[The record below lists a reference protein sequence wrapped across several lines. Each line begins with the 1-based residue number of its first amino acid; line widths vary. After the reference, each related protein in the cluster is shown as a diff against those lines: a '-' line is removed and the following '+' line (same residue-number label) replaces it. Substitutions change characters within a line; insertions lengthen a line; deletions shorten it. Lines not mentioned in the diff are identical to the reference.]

1 MRSLSEK
8 RNKKRAQV
16 TSKRTR
22 GTKPDSVKRD
32 FCISE
37 NRVLYRYIRD
47 KVNQLLE
54 IMGTKPL
61 REEEL
66 DERTIVEFDPIGI
79 IAESFKE
86 ILEHLREKNLQL
98 QQARDY
104 LQAVFDTVGVGI
116 SIVDRDLRIIK
127 CNERQ
132 KELLVRE
139 ADPVEGRHCYEVYCG
154 IDSPPL
160 ICPAIETIERNREVF
175 LKEVTKKGRIFQINT
190 SPLRDREGNIIGV
203 VEVSVDITDKKK
215 TEEALHQAE
224 RLAAVGRLAAGIA
237 HELNNPLG
245 NIIGY
250 AKLLLQTG
258 NLGDYER
265 EKLSIIIEQAQKGS
279 EIIRG
284 LLEFSHQRSLE
295 LRELSI
301 NRSIERVLSSMEH
314 IFRAARIEVI
324 KELGDIPPVR
334 ADEKQIEEV
343 LYNIILNA
351 VQVLEGRPRG
361 LIKIKTERLNSSVK
375 ITISDN
381 GPGIPKEHL
390 SLIFD
395 PFFTTKPPGKGT
407 GLGLSISS
415 EIIKK
420 HKGRLWAEN
429 APGGGA
435 VFNILLPTDQGLSLD
450 CYLATNREI

>member
-1 MRSLSEK
+1 MRSRSKKKGKSEK
-8 RNKKRAQV
+8 PGQDTEK
-16 TSKRTR
+16 
-22 GTKPDSVKRD
+22 
-32 FCISE
+32 
-37 NRVLYRYIRD
+37 VLYRYIRD

-66 DERTIVEFDPIGI
+66 DEKTIVEFDPIGI

-104 LQAVFDTVGVGI
+104 LQGVFDTVGVGI
-116 SIVDRDLRIIK
+116 SIVDNDLRIIK

-132 KELLVRE
+132 KELLVK
-139 ADPVEGRHCYEVYCG
+139 DTDNVEGRHCYEVYCG

-190 SPLRDREGNIIGV
+190 SPLRDKNGNITGV

-215 TEEALHQAE
+215 TEDALHQAE
-224 RLAAVGRLAAGIA
+224 KLAAVGRLAAGIA

-245 NIIGY
+245 NIVGY
-250 AKLLLQTG
+250 AKLLLKTG

-265 EKLSIIIEQAQKGS
+265 EKLSVIIEQAEKGS

-284 LLEFSHQRSLE
+284 LLEFSRERPLE
-295 LRELSI
+295 LKNISL
-301 NRSIERVLSSMEH
+301 NNSIERVLSTM
-314 IFRAARIEVI
+314 AYMIEPAGI
-324 KELGDIPPVR
+324 KVYKHLDKIPPVE
-334 ADEKQIEEV
+334 ADESQIEQV
-343 LYNIILNA
+343 LHNIILNA
-351 VQVLEGRPRG
+351 IQAIDGRENGIIDIRTSAPDSTVR
-361 LIKIKTERLNSSVK
+361 IS
-375 ITISDN
+375 ISDN

-407 GLGLSISS
+407 GLGLSISL

-420 HKGRLWAEN
+420 HGGSIWAESE
-429 APGGGA
+429 PGRGATFHIILPVRTRINLNGA
-435 VFNILLPTDQGLSLD
+435 V
-450 CYLATNREI
+450 

>member
-1 MRSLSEK
+1 MRSRSRKKGKSEK
-8 RNKKRAQV
+8 AGQDTEK
-16 TSKRTR
+16 
-22 GTKPDSVKRD
+22 
-32 FCISE
+32 
-37 NRVLYRYIRD
+37 VLYRYIRD

-66 DERTIVEFDPIGI
+66 DEKTIVEFDPIGI

-104 LQAVFDTVGVGI
+104 LQGVFDTVGVGI
-116 SIVDRDLRIIK
+116 SIVDNDLRIIK

-132 KELLVRE
+132 KELLVK
-139 ADPVEGRHCYEVYCG
+139 DTDNVEGRHCYEVYCG

-190 SPLRDREGNIIGV
+190 SPLKDKNGNITGV

-215 TEEALHQAE
+215 TEDALHQAE
-224 RLAAVGRLAAGIA
+224 KLAAVGRLAAGIA

-245 NIIGY
+245 NIVGY
-250 AKLLLQTG
+250 AKLLLKTG

-265 EKLSIIIEQAQKGS
+265 EKISIIIEQAEKGS

-284 LLEFSHQRSLE
+284 LLEFSRERPLE
-295 LRELSI
+295 LKNISL
-301 NRSIERVLSSMEH
+301 NNSIERVLSTM
-314 IFRAARIEVI
+314 AYMIEPVGI
-324 KELGDIPPVR
+324 KVYKHLDKILPVE
-334 ADEKQIEEV
+334 ADESQIEQV
-343 LYNIILNA
+343 LHNIILNA
-351 VQVLEGRPRG
+351 IQAIDGRENGIIEISTSASDSTVQ
-361 LIKIKTERLNSSVK
+361 IS
-375 ITISDN
+375 ISDN

-407 GLGLSISS
+407 GLGLSISL

-420 HKGRLWAEN
+420 HGGSIWAESE
-429 APGGGA
+429 PGKGATFHIILPVRTRINLNGA
-435 VFNILLPTDQGLSLD
+435 V
-450 CYLATNREI
+450 

>member
-1 MRSLSEK
+1 MRSRSKKKGKSEK
-8 RNKKRAQV
+8 PGQDTEK
-16 TSKRTR
+16 
-22 GTKPDSVKRD
+22 
-32 FCISE
+32 
-37 NRVLYRYIRD
+37 VLYRYIRD

-66 DERTIVEFDPIGI
+66 DEKTIVEFDPIGI

-116 SIVDRDLRIIK
+116 SIVDNDLRIIK

-132 KELLVRE
+132 KELLVK
-139 ADPVEGRHCYEVYCG
+139 DTDNVEGRHCYEVYCG

-190 SPLRDREGNIIGV
+190 SPLRDKNGNITGV

-215 TEEALHQAE
+215 TEDALHQAE
-224 RLAAVGRLAAGIA
+224 KLAAVGRLAAGIA

-245 NIIGY
+245 NIVGY
-250 AKLLLQTG
+250 AKLLLKTG

-265 EKLSIIIEQAQKGS
+265 EKLSVIIEQAEKGS

-284 LLEFSHQRSLE
+284 LLEFSRERPLE
-295 LRELSI
+295 LKNISL
-301 NRSIERVLSSMEH
+301 NNSIERVLSTM
-314 IFRAARIEVI
+314 AYMIEPAGI
-324 KELGDIPPVR
+324 KVYKHLDKIPPVE
-334 ADEKQIEEV
+334 ADESQIEQV
-343 LYNIILNA
+343 LHNIILNA
-351 VQVLEGRPRG
+351 IQAIDGRENGIIEIRTSASDSTVQ
-361 LIKIKTERLNSSVK
+361 IS
-375 ITISDN
+375 ISDN

-407 GLGLSISS
+407 GLGLSISL

-420 HKGRLWAEN
+420 HGGSIWAESE
-429 APGGGA
+429 PGKGATFHIILPVRTRINLSGA
-435 VFNILLPTDQGLSLD
+435 V
-450 CYLATNREI
+450 

>member
-1 MRSLSEK
+1 MRSRSRKRGKSEK
-8 RNKKRAQV
+8 AGQDTEK
-16 TSKRTR
+16 
-22 GTKPDSVKRD
+22 
-32 FCISE
+32 
-37 NRVLYRYIRD
+37 VLYRYIRD

-61 REEEL
+61 KEEEL
-66 DERTIVEFDPIGI
+66 DEKTIVEFDPIGI

-104 LQAVFDTVGVGI
+104 LQGVFDTVGVGI
-116 SIVDRDLRIIK
+116 SIVDNDLRIIK

-132 KELLVRE
+132 KELLVK
-139 ADPVEGRHCYEVYCG
+139 DTDNVEGRHCYEVYCG

-190 SPLRDREGNIIGV
+190 SPLRDKNGNITGV

-215 TEEALHQAE
+215 TEDALHQAE
-224 RLAAVGRLAAGIA
+224 KLAAVGRLAAGIA

-245 NIIGY
+245 NIVGY
-250 AKLLLQTG
+250 AKLLLKTG

-265 EKLSIIIEQAQKGS
+265 EKLSVIIEQAEKGS

-284 LLEFSHQRSLE
+284 LLEFSHERPLE
-295 LRELSI
+295 LKNISL
-301 NRSIERVLSSMEH
+301 NNSIERVLSTM
-314 IFRAARIEVI
+314 AYMIEPAGI
-324 KELGDIPPVR
+324 KVYKHLDKIPPVE
-334 ADEKQIEEV
+334 ADESQIEQV
-343 LYNIILNA
+343 LHNIILNA
-351 VQVLEGRPRG
+351 IQAIDGRENGIIEIRTSASDSTVQ
-361 LIKIKTERLNSSVK
+361 IS
-375 ITISDN
+375 ISDN

-407 GLGLSISS
+407 GLGLSISL

-420 HKGRLWAEN
+420 HGGSIWAESESGKGATFHIILPVRTRIN
-429 APGGGA
+429 LNGA
-435 VFNILLPTDQGLSLD
+435 V
-450 CYLATNREI
+450 

>member
-1 MRSLSEK
+1 MRSLL
-8 RNKKRAQV
+8 KKRDRKKV
-16 TSKRTR
+16 RIGGKSNSRSKGKVRDE
-22 GTKPDSVKRD
+22 KSVKL
-32 FCISE
+32 
-37 NRVLYRYIRD
+37 LYKYIRD

-66 DERTIVEFDPIGI
+66 DEKSIIEFDPIGI

-104 LQAVFDTVGVGI
+104 LQAVFDAVGVGI
-116 SIVDRDLRIIK
+116 SIVDKDLRIIK

-132 KELLVRE
+132 KELLVR
-139 ADPVEGRHCYEVYCG
+139 DIKDIEGRHCYEVYCG

-190 SPLRDREGNIIGV
+190 SPLRDRNGNITGV
-203 VEVSVDITDKKK
+203 IEVSVDITDKKK
-215 TEEALHQAE
+215 TEEALYQAE
-224 RLAAVGRLAAGIA
+224 KLAAVGRLAAGIA

-250 AKLLLQTG
+250 AKLLLQSG
-258 NLGDYER
+258 NLGDWER
-265 EKLSIIIEQAQKGS
+265 EKLSVIIEQAQKGS
-279 EIIRG
+279 DIIRG
-284 LLEFSHQRSLE
+284 LLEFSHQRPLE
-295 LRELSI
+295 LREVNI
-301 NRSIERVLSSMEH
+301 NNSIERVLSSMESLFK
-314 IFRAARIEVI
+314 IGNIRVK
-324 KELGDIPPVR
+324 KEFNLIPPVM
-334 ADEKQIEEV
+334 ADEKQIEQV
-343 LYNIILNA
+343 FYNIILNA
-351 VQVLEGRPRG
+351 VQALEGRSEG
-361 LIKIKTERLNSSVK
+361 CIEINTMNLNSSVQVSIK
-375 ITISDN
+375 DN

-407 GLGLSISS
+407 GLGLSICSK
-415 EIIKK
+415 IIKK
-420 HKGRLWAEN
+420 HSGSIWVESR
-429 APGGGA
+429 PGEGA
-435 VFNILLPTDQGLSLD
+435 VFNILLPLRMSLD
-450 CYLATNREI
+450 